1 MTKIKLEH
9 IDNLRRGKKSGA
21 KIGSRWIPHH
31 LYNYEEAKYERAL
44 KYMFLEIT
52 TKERVN
58 LKNLWQKVCI
68 AKWWKNYVLV
78 KNLEQAHAQILLD
91 DIQIYSGAL
100 QEMKKKIQKLASKRE
115 TEL

>member
-1 MTKIKLEH
+1 
-9 IDNLRRGKKSGA
+9 
-21 KIGSRWIPHH
+21 
-31 LYNYEEAKYERAL
+31 
-44 KYMFLEIT
+44 
-52 TKERVN
+52 
-58 LKNLWQKVCI
+58 
-68 AKWWKNYVLV
+68 V